1 MAGRAPPPRGR
12 KAKVLS
18 QTLKIVLSFIRPDKR
33 PFTMIAR
40 HDFTYVEWSML
51 LQIHRRETV
60 SLTDEMGRRFHE
72 LGVLDDLAEGLS
84 AAGRRLVEYELL
96 MERRNRL
103 QR

>member
-1 MAGRAPPPRGR
+1 MADRVPRGR

-18 QTLKIVLSFIRPDKR
+18 QTLKIVLSFIRPDKKA
-33 PFTMIAR
+33 FTMIAR
-40 HDFTYVEWSML
+40 HDFTYVEWSIL
-51 LQIHRRETV
+51 LQIHRHETA

-72 LGVLDDLAEGLS
+72 LGVIDNPAEGLS
-84 AAGRRLVEYELL
+84 DAGRRLVEFELL